1 MKKVAVSIHA
11 IDDFDPN
18 IIRNLKGLDF
28 IHVDVMDG
36 KFVNNTNN
44 NLDVFRLLKD
54 KYDIPIIAHL
64 MVNNSKVYIDKIIEF
79 IDYFIFH
86 FESEGDKEDIIKRVH
101 NYNKSVGI
109 AINPDTEISKIIP
122 FLNSIDIILVM
133 SVNPGWSGQKF
144 NPKMIDK
151 VNNLAK
157 YKKKYNFEIDIDG
170 GVNLVHAKGLINAD
184 ILSSASAILKSV
196 DPNFVIQQLK
206 KSDEKEEEE

>member
-64 MVNNSKVYIDKIIEF
+64 MVNNPKVYIDKIIEF

-86 FESEGDKEDIIKRVH
+86 FESEGDKEDLIKRVH

-109 AINPDTEISKIIP
+109 AINPDTEVLKIIP

-144 NPKMIDK
+144 IPKMIDK

-170 GVNLVHAKGLINAD
+170 GVNLVHAKVLINAD

-206 KSDEKEEEE
+206 KSDEKE

>member
-54 KYDIPIIAHL
+54 KYNIPIIAHL
-64 MVNNSKVYIDKIIEF
+64 MVNNPKVYIDKIIEF
-79 IDYFIFH
+79 VDFFIFH

-144 NPKMIDK
+144 IPKMIDK
-151 VNNLAK
+151 VNKLAK

-170 GVNLVHAKGLINAD
+170 GVNLVHAKELINAD
-184 ILSSASAILKSV
+184 ILSSASTILKSV

-206 KSDEKEEEE
+206 KSEEKEEE